1 MFDCLAHSK
10 STGNTSYYNHLL
22 PLLEI
27 IMAFKSA
34 EWILQLRDL
43 GLPNPIVDSGH
54 HFLASSSGRF
64 HITSNEKY
72 IFWHHSWKSE
82 KLGCSKRPVL
92 ETSFTPSRNRIS
104 ESYHWRT
111 LNTHSWIHVLLRK
124 EDIRRQEEEEKELVF
139 FRTPKYL
146 EVRSWPWAFYRLCTE
161 IKARRAWERGLP
173 LWVPL

>member
-92 ETSFTPSRNRIS
+92 ATSFTPSRNRIS

-111 LNTHSWIHVLLRK
+111 LNTHVPEYMFSWEKKTWGDRRK
-124 EDIRRQEEEEKELVF
+124 RK
-139 FRTPKYL
+139 
-146 EVRSWPWAFYRLCTE
+146 RSWSSL
-161 IKARRAWERGLP
+161 GLP
-173 LWVPL
+173 ST